1 MESLFNNTKQYLPS
15 LTAWTGRPEVTSGF
29 VNLAVNVITT
39 QDCTLTVYQS
49 TDGSTFDF
57 ADQFAL
63 PVSVFGNQTRTQFA
77 VKALY
82 VKVNVFN
89 DTLVDIPNLIV
100 TTTFSATSQDSSIEQ
115 PVVVAGNVTV
125 LNAMKARDYTDNSVR
140 EVSCDINGQLKVV
153 PVGTTDV
160 SVYGQNLDF
169 NFYPTVENNTATVYA
184 DGVKGT
190 DVQGG
195 WLYSNGATSKIN
207 WYLYTAPNPT
217 GNPTSKGQNV
227 ASVNSMYAVVNN
239 LSTLGLSQAQNPF
252 IILYTRPD
260 SGTNATGWYKSKLFF
275 GSNAFTNVNGIKLL
289 YTGTDPTDVHPE
301 ITGNNRINLLFN
313 LSLSTK
319 SVEDASTESVLFGTL
334 QTTNNTS
341 TVGSFNFVFS
351 QFGISWVKQLV
362 PLPIVDNAVNV
373 NVNNSVVVKGMNG
386 TTSYPLAT
394 NATGN
399 LILGASTSTIGTV
412 NVSTPTTYSTRVKTA
427 GNSPVTINSGGHLLS
442 FTLVNTSSTIN
453 AYVKLYDSV
462 APPDPA
468 TDVPF
473 MVFYV
478 EHKELYSI
486 NTQQVNL
493 SNLAITNTSWVRAT
507 QSPADID
514 TNDTGIS
521 LEMCFFGTAV

>member
-82 VKVNVFN
+82 VKVHVFN

-100 TTTFSATSQDSSIEQ
+100 TTTFSATSQDTSIEQ
-115 PVVVAGNVTV
+115 PAIIAGNVTV

-184 DGVKGT
+184 DGIKGT

-195 WLYSNGATSKIN
+195 WLYNNGATSKIN

-217 GNPTSKGQNV
+217 GNPTSTGQSV

-239 LSTLGLSQAQNPF
+239 LSTLGLSQAQNPW
-252 IILYTRPD
+252 IMIYTRPD
-260 SGTNATGWYKSKLFF
+260 SGTNGSGWYKSKLFF
-275 GSNAFTNVNGIKLL
+275 GSNAFTDVNGTKLL
-289 YTGTDPTDVHPE
+289 YTGTDPTHIHPE

-319 SVEDASTESVLFGTL
+319 SLEDAQSESVLFGTL

-373 NVNNSVVVKGMNG
+373 NVNNAVVVKGMNG

-394 NATGN
+394 DATGN
-399 LILGASTSTIGTV
+399 LILGASANTIGTV
-412 NVSTPTTYSTRVKTA
+412 NIIAPITYSARVKTA
-427 GNSPVTINSGGHLLS
+427 GNTPVEVNEGGHLLN
-442 FTLVNTSSTIN
+442 FFVVNTSATSD

-462 APPDPA
+462 ATPNPA

-473 MVFYV
+473 MIAHV
-478 EHKELYSI
+478 SRDASTRI
-486 NTQQVNL
+486 NTLQVDTANL
-493 SNLAITNTSWVRAT
+493 KITNKLWVRAVT
-507 QSPADID
+507 GASD
-514 TNDTGIS
+514 TNTDAAGLSVDI
-521 LEMCFFGTAV
+521 CFFGTAT